1 MPRLQYLSRSG
12 IGVTRTASKV
22 PFKRGLRGLLREL
35 DTRRGAY
42 LSSGYEFPGR
52 YSRWDIATV
61 RPPLEIVAYGRRVE
75 IRALNERGRI
85 LNRILQPVL
94 EPHPHWESLE
104 LTGAGALAGRLK
116 PLPRVLLRRG
126 AQQAAVRVSPSCAP

>member
-61 RPPLEIVAYGRRVE
+61 RPPIELVAFGQARRDQRPE
-75 IRALNERGRI
+75 RARAN
-85 LNRILQPVL
+85 P
-94 EPHPHWESLE
+94 EPHPASRPRDRIP
-104 LTGAGALAGRLK
+104 TGKA
-116 PLPRVLLRRG
+116 
-126 AQQAAVRVSPSCAP
+126 SS